1 MLRIAVANQKGG
13 VGKTSTV
20 VHLAAAFAEAG
31 LQVLVCDCDSQG
43 DASAIYWLGN
53 SDFMTR
59 LLSLP
64 TFLPTPVESMTR
76 YPRIDCWSA
85 NGTLNAADMSSGY
98 ENEPAAL
105 CLRRALD
112 SLAPNPYSLALFDC
126 PPRPHLTAFAALVAA
141 THVLIPCEPNQFSVR
156 GMQHLLAE
164 IDKARQHNP
173 GLVLLGYFLSRV
185 SGRSRT
191 QAAYRDML
199 AEAFGA
205 NMVLRTA
212 VPQLATYEAAINLR
226 LPVTVYRPRSKA
238 AAIIRE
244 LATEV
249 LERAN
254 GRGEVAA

>member
-1 MLRIAVANQKGG
+1 
-13 VGKTSTV
+13 
-20 VHLAAAFAEAG
+20 
-31 LQVLVCDCDSQG
+31 
-43 DASAIYWLGN
+43 
-53 SDFMTR
+53 
-59 LLSLP
+59 
-64 TFLPTPVESMTR
+64 
-76 YPRIDCWSA
+76 
-85 NGTLNAADMSSGY
+85 
-98 ENEPAAL
+98 
-105 CLRRALD
+105 
-112 SLAPNPYSLALFDC
+112 
-126 PPRPHLTAFAALVAA
+126 
-141 THVLIPCEPNQFSVR
+141 
-156 GMQHLLAE
+156 LLAE
-164 IDKARQHNP
+164 IDKARQRNP

-191 QAAYRDML
+191 QAAYRDKL